1 MSRLLVFLALSL
13 ALHIFAVF
21 PLLAEQFA
29 GDLHVADGLPE
40 RAVLAVPSLVIQP
53 AAVESAAQAL
63 VEPLA
68 ASVAPV
74 ELKSV
79 AAAQLPETRA
89 VRKAKAVV
97 KADLVPQV
105 VEKSVLELKA
115 AASSRM
121 VRAAV
126 TERTSYEPLETAEA
140 VAPPAAKPKRS
151 TPSTPST
158 QEVISAEPRFARP
171 PTAPVYPAQARRRQQ
186 QGTVWVEVRL
196 DARGQQV
203 ELQVLRSSR
212 VPSLD
217 QAALAAVK
225 KWQFLPEA
233 HNGVGV
239 PSRVQIPIEFAIKA
253 KL

>member
-97 KADLVPQV
+97 KADVVPQV

-126 TERTSYEPLETAEA
+126 TERTSSEPLETAEA

-151 TPSTPST
+151 TPPM
-158 QEVISAEPRFARP
+158 QEVISTEPRFARP

-203 ELQVLRSSR
+203 ALAVLRSSR

-225 KWQFLPEA
+225 KWQFLPEE

-253 KL
+253 KS

>member
-40 RAVLAVPSLVIQP
+40 RAVLTVPSLVIQP
-53 AAVESAAQAL
+53 AAAESATQAII
-63 VEPLA
+63 EPLA
-68 ASVAPV
+68 APVAPV

-79 AAAQLPETRA
+79 AAAQLPKARA
-89 VRKAKAVV
+89 VLKSKAVV

-105 VEKSVLELKA
+105 VETSVLELKA
-115 AASSRM
+115 AAASRM

-126 TERTSYEPLETAEA
+126 TEQTSSESLETAEA

-151 TPSTPST
+151 TPSTQEAIST
-158 QEVISAEPRFARP
+158 EPRFARP

-203 ELQVLRSSR
+203 AVAVLRSSR

>member
-29 GDLHVADGLPE
+29 GDLHVVDGLPE
-40 RAVLAVPSLVIQP
+40 RAVLTVPSLVIQP
-53 AAVESAAQAL
+53 AAVVSAAQVL

-68 ASVAPV
+68 APV

-79 AAAQLPETRA
+79 AAAAQLPETRA
-89 VRKAKAVV
+89 VLKSKAVA

-115 AASSRM
+115 AAASRM

-126 TERTSYEPLETAEA
+126 TERASSEPLETAEA

-151 TPSTPST
+151 TPSTSST
-158 QEVISAEPRFARP
+158 QEVISTEPRFARP

-203 ELQVLRSSR
+203 ALAVLRSSR
-212 VPSLD
+212 VLSLD

-225 KWQFLPEA
+225 KWQFLPEE

-253 KL
+253 KS

>member
-29 GDLHVADGLPE
+29 GDIHVADGLPE
-40 RAVLAVPSLVIQP
+40 RAVLTVPSLVIQP
-53 AAVESAAQAL
+53 AAAESAAQAII
-63 VEPLA
+63 EPLA
-68 ASVAPV
+68 APV

-97 KADLVPQV
+97 KPDVVPQV

-115 AASSRM
+115 AAASRM

-126 TERTSYEPLETAEA
+126 TERASSEPLETAEA

-151 TPSTPST
+151 TSST
-158 QEVISAEPRFARP
+158 QEVISTEPRFARP

-203 ELQVLRSSR
+203 AVAVLRSSR

-225 KWQFLPEA
+225 KWQFLPEE

-253 KL
+253 KS